1 MGFWRGRECVA
12 EEISRAWRKNS
23 QERRDT
29 DRLSATAMMAR
40 KLKKMKNA
48 VTRIL
53 WTAVASVVLA
63 TTAMETRQKDESAF
77 PPRLESYLTKD
88 VSLTA
93 AERRRLRGGGPVT
106 KLLDVDESKEVSVFG
121 AIWINAPMHRYVE
134 AIQDIESFE
143 RGPSFSVTK
152 RISPRPTIH
161 DFAQLRLPEQDV
173 QSLRACRVGDCD
185 VKLDAKAI
193 QRFRTEVDWNGPEAR
208 DAADTLMR
216 QIALEYVAG
225 YLEGGNSRLAVYRD
239 HSRPTF
245 AAKEFR
251 EMIDQM
257 PELTNGMPDVR
268 RYLLSYPQTTL
279 PDSTSFLYWQIARFG
294 LKPTFRISHVTI
306 RERPTE
312 TVVASKMLH
321 ASHYFWTA
329 IELRTLLPDPSRGPG
344 FWFVTVNRSR
354 SDGLSGFTGMFV
366 RGRVRTR
373 VRDGVL
379 SVLQTTRQKLEGIAV
394 AGYGT
399 GIR

>member
-1 MGFWRGRECVA
+1 
-12 EEISRAWRKNS
+12 
-23 QERRDT
+23 
-29 DRLSATAMMAR
+29 MMAR
-40 KLKKMKNA
+40 KLKKRTA

-63 TTAMETRQKDESAF
+63 TTAMETRQKDEFAF
-77 PPRLESYLTKD
+77 PPRLENYLTKD

-93 AERRRLRGGGPVT
+93 AERRRLRAGGPVT

-121 AIWINAPMHRYVE
+121 AIWISAPMHRYVE
-134 AIQDIESFE
+134 AVRDIESFE

-152 RISPRPTIH
+152 RISPRPIIQ

-185 VKLDAKAI
+185 VKLDEKAI
-193 QRFRTEVDWNGPEAR
+193 QRFRTEVDWNGPGAR

-216 QIALEYVAG
+216 QIALEYVTG

-245 AAKEFR
+245 AEKEFR

-257 PELTNGMPDVR
+257 PELTEGMPDVR
-268 RYLLSYPQTTL
+268 RHLLSYPQTTL

-306 RERPTE
+306 RERPTD

-354 SDGLSGFTGMFV
+354 SDGLSGFVGRFV
-366 RGRVRTR
+366 RGRVRSR

-379 SVLQTTRQKLEGIAV
+379 SVLQTTKQKLEGIAV
-394 AGYGT
+394 AGDGT
-399 GIR
+399 